1 LHAKDYD
8 NICLYFWKGNI
19 KETANYIWH
28 FLKRTVKYS
37 IEPDTRQSVKSP
49 SAILSTGYYN
59 NGYNDC
65 KHYSQFTA
73 GVLDALNR
81 KGKKINW
88 CFRFANYRMF
98 TKQPQHVFIVIDP
111 GTKNEIWIDP
121 VLKNF
126 NEKKH
131 YINKIDKK
139 INMPLYKISGVENYS
154 PFDVT
159 DAFGQIEIGQI
170 KRKTTRAQ
178 RVASRKAKGG
188 SFVKR
193 TVKNIKTASK
203 TAVKTVARGVKKVY
217 ASVPRQSFLA
227 LVKINAFNMALNLNE
242 SLKNPAKRQKL
253 LSKWFK
259 LGGNTKTLLLN
270 IEQGIKQYKKKN
282 PNYIGVDV
290 TALIASATPI
300 VLALVEFI
308 GKNAKEKAEQN
319 AQNAT
324 AEEKQQIEQV
334 RQASNAP
341 GATPNFTSP
350 ASSRSAEANAPGSA
364 SANNAPEIESEETT
378 SATGTGLPKNI
389 LLYAGLGLGAYFL
402 LTRKK

>member
-1 LHAKDYD
+1 
-8 NICLYFWKGNI
+8 
-19 KETANYIWH
+19 
-28 FLKRTVKYS
+28 
-37 IEPDTRQSVKSP
+37 
-49 SAILSTGYYN
+49 
-59 NGYNDC
+59 
-65 KHYSQFTA
+65 
-73 GVLDALNR
+73 
-81 KGKKINW
+81 
-88 CFRFANYRMF
+88 MF